1 VVSNIKPVRVP
12 PQVAAGDFVL
22 NVTIVHSIAQLKSSS
37 SDNIG
42 VMLAKVG
49 LNSKK
54 IPKQLKVGLNP
65 QKSLT

>member
-1 VVSNIKPVRVP
+1 MVSNIKPVGVP

-22 NVTIVHSIAQLKSSS
+22 NVAIVHSIVQLKCSS
-37 SDNIG
+37 SDNIV
-42 VMLAKVG
+42 VMLARVG

-65 QKSLT
+65 